1 MRPPLIP
8 NSWKTVDFF
17 FLYSFPRLF
26 SFTFFFFFVYL
37 KLFRYRKC
45 RLHTCA
51 MFFVCLRSPDSFLAC
66 FDRNSRRSLPS
77 PSPTL
82 VVFINKLSARI
93 ADETKSREECLLF
106 ARRLEGSNERAKR
119 IFLLLFHDDC
129 CRRYISSSR
138 SCFGAE
144 AVETL
149 VLDVVDDLGSGHAD
163 FLYRIFFCFFIYTQL
178 ALNTSNVYICSV
190 ICHKDFRILLL
201 HAVHGF

>member
-17 FLYSFPRLF
+17 FIYKFFSPTVFLF
-26 SFTFFFFFVYL
+26 VFFFFVYL

-93 ADETKSREECLLF
+93 ADETKSREECYYSLAGWKDLTS
-106 ARRLEGSNERAKR
+106 ARNGFFYFFFTTIVVGDISAAVARVLVPKR
-119 IFLLLFHDDC
+119 SK
-129 CRRYISSSR
+129 R
-138 SCFGAE
+138 
-144 AVETL
+144 
-149 VLDVVDDLGSGHAD
+149 
-163 FLYRIFFCFFIYTQL
+163 
-178 ALNTSNVYICSV
+178 
-190 ICHKDFRILLL
+190 
-201 HAVHGF
+201 